1 MISSTTSKIK
11 VFFTNLIK
19 GKGIGTVV
27 VFIGLFIFF
36 SIVSES
42 FLTVPNLLNILLQI
56 STLTIISLGMT
67 WVIISGGIDLSVGAQ
82 MGLCGVVS
90 AMLIKFAGF
99 PVYWG
104 LVVSI
109 ILGGIVG
116 MTNGL
121 IITK

>member
-67 WVIISGGIDLSVGAQ
+67 WVIISGGLIYLLVPKWDYA
-82 MGLCGVVS
+82 GL
-90 AMLIKFAGF
+90 
-99 PVYWG
+99 
-104 LVVSI
+104 
-109 ILGGIVG
+109 
-116 MTNGL
+116 
-121 IITK
+121 